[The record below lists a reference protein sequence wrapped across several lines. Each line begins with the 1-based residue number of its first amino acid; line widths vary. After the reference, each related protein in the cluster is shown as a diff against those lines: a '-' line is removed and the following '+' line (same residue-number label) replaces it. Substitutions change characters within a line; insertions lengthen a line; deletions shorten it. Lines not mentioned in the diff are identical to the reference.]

1 MFATGS
7 TFCCSM
13 FSASSASSAALGL
26 TDEEAD
32 NLWCEEDDTVQGTLF
47 LAVAVENPTP
57 QDAHNAGALSKV
69 VAGPVFIVSGSRAD
83 AGARAMVKLIQQVP
97 KGTDEDRL
105 EVVVHPVGK

>member
-1 MFATGS
+1 
-7 TFCCSM
+7 M
-13 FSASSASSAALGL
+13 FSASSASSAAIVL
-26 TDEEAD
+26 TNEEAD
-32 NLWCEEDDTVQGTLF
+32 SLWCEEDDTVQGTLF

-57 QDAHNAGALSKV
+57 FAHNAGALSKV